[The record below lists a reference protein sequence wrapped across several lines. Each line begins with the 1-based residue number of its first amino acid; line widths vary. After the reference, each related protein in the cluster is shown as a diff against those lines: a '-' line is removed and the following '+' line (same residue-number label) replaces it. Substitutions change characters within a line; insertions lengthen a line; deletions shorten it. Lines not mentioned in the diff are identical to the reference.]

1 MMNKV
6 WSVFALCV
14 MMANGAVVEITDF
27 TSSDNVRDMNTVDDP
42 VMGGSSHS
50 TSTLNPSCCLIWEG
64 TVEEVWFL
72 ESPGFCI
79 LETSGRQSFP
89 GLSTTS
95 GVSFF
100 VSANKG
106 DMSLLPLTAQ
116 ITTGSMSVR
125 GRPVTYEGILMAR
138 KHYTQ
143 VHDEFDDF
151 YGEKDVEGV
160 SLENLE
166 FNTDI
171 DDCYSSELEKENSY
185 WYDDDATVKEE
196 NEGGGG
202 GVTVVELY
210 APWTSFEGTF
220 RGQKV
225 MDAPPLNALELE
237 KTYRI
242 GLSTYAS
249 HKAGSFRLE
258 LIKIVAGDDES
269 DSS

>member
-1 MMNKV
+1 MNKV

-14 MMANGAVVEITDF
+14 MMTNGAVVEITDF

-143 VHDEFDDF
+143 VLNDDDF
-151 YGEKDVEGV
+151 YGEEDVEGW
-160 SLENLE
+160 
-166 FNTDI
+166 F
-171 DDCYSSELEKENSY
+171 DDDHTTVKGDFLDDDFTVKQENSY

-210 APWTSFEGTF
+210 APWTSFQGTF

>member
-89 GLSTTS
+89 GLSATS

-125 GRPVTYEGILMAR
+125 GRPITYEGILMAR

-143 VHDEFDDF
+143 VLNDDDF
-151 YGEKDVEGV
+151 YGEEDVEGWFDDDDTTV
-160 SLENLE
+160 KGD
-166 FNTDI
+166 FI
-171 DDCYSSELEKENSY
+171 DEENSY

-202 GVTVVELY
+202 GGVTVVELY
-210 APWTSFEGTF
+210 APWTSFQGTF

-225 MDAPPLNALELE
+225 MDAPPLNAVELE

-242 GLSTYAS
+242 
-249 HKAGSFRLE
+249 
-258 LIKIVAGDDES
+258 
-269 DSS
+269 